1 MKRKFLLLF
10 ICLLSLLSCS
20 QKKLPHYP
28 ATDDGITRMHL
39 DSAAIYTKKHD
50 LHKAMYQLK
59 AAEKRLF
66 NVTQDSLKF
75 LTYYHIAQINAQD
88 GAYKIALEYLKH
100 AARNANDVKR
110 SHRMTDIYIEKAF
123 IYNQMGNRDSALNSL
138 QRVEK
143 YKPRIRKDQEK
154 RIEEMRQHIKR
165 HQIVA
170 ISPGKDVEIVQLQDL
185 YEVALAQRK
194 AVELKLY
201 IAYLLLTLILV
212 SIGITIWFRRRM
224 RQQLQFY
231 RLQQQETEHNIQLT
245 LRRKDA
251 TIDEMKAEIDSKLD
265 ELNQLRYSI
274 KAHNKNI
281 KTSDSI
287 EQVKLGIDTL
297 YTILKG
303 GNLSQMGKRE
313 QQALNMIMPNYDYE
327 LSYILNN
334 PRFALT
340 PKECFYYIME
350 HYGIEDE
357 LKAQAFCCTAQA
369 IRSIKSRINHC
380 IKNLAAYS
388 PICL

>member
-66 NVTQDSLKF
+66 NVTEDSLKF

-170 ISPGKDVEIVQLQDL
+170 ISPGKDIEIVQLQDL

-231 RLQQQETEHNIQLT
+231 RQQQQETEHNIQLT

-287 EQVKLGIDTL
+287 EQIKLGIDSL

-369 IRSIKSRINHC
+369 IRSIKSRLKKKLEQN
-380 IKNLAAYS
+380 
-388 PICL
+388 

>member
-66 NVTQDSLKF
+66 NVTEDSLKF

-100 AARNANDVKR
+100 AARNTNDVKR

-123 IYNQMGNRDSALNSL
+123 IYNQMGKRNSALNSL

-170 ISPGKDVEIVQLQDL
+170 ISPGKDIEIVQLQDL

-231 RLQQQETEHNIQLT
+231 RQQQQETEHNIQLT

-287 EQVKLGIDTL
+287 EQIKLGIDSL

-350 HYGIEDE
+350 HYGIEDD

-369 IRSIKSRINHC
+369 IRSIKSRLKKKLEQN
-380 IKNLAAYS
+380 
-388 PICL
+388 

>member
-123 IYNQMGNRDSALNSL
+123 IYNQIGKRDSALNSL

-170 ISPGKDVEIVQLQDL
+170 ISPGKDIEIVQLQDL

-231 RLQQQETEHNIQLT
+231 RQQQQETEHNIQLT

-287 EQVKLGIDTL
+287 EQIKLGIDTL

-350 HYGIEDE
+350 HYGIEDD

-369 IRSIKSRINHC
+369 IRSIKSRLKKKLEQN
-380 IKNLAAYS
+380 
-388 PICL
+388 

>member
-100 AARNANDVKR
+100 AARNTNDVKR

-231 RLQQQETEHNIQLT
+231 RQQQQETEHNIQLT

-287 EQVKLGIDTL
+287 EQIKLGIDTL

-350 HYGIEDE
+350 HYGIEDD

-369 IRSIKSRINHC
+369 IRSIKSRLKKKLEQN
-380 IKNLAAYS
+380 
-388 PICL
+388 

>member
-66 NVTQDSLKF
+66 NVTEDSLKF

-123 IYNQMGNRDSALNSL
+123 IYNQMGKRDSALNSL

-154 RIEEMRQHIKR
+154 RIEEMRQHIRR

-170 ISPGKDVEIVQLQDL
+170 ISPGKDIEIVQLQDL

-287 EQVKLGIDTL
+287 EQIKLGIDTL

-350 HYGIEDE
+350 YYGIEDD

-369 IRSIKSRINHC
+369 IRSIKSRLKKKLEQN
-380 IKNLAAYS
+380 
-388 PICL
+388 

>member
-1 MKRKFLLLF
+1 MKKRFLLWF
-10 ICLLSLLSCS
+10 ISFLSLLSCS
-20 QKKLPHYP
+20 QRKLPHYP
-28 ATDDGITRMHL
+28 ATDDGITQMRL
-39 DSAAIYTKKHD
+39 DSAKIYTKRHD

-66 NVTQDSLKF
+66 NVTEDSLKF
-75 LTYYHIAQINAQD
+75 LTYYRIAQINAQD
-88 GAYKIALEYLKH
+88 GAYKLALDYLKH
-100 AARNANDVKR
+100 AARHANDVKQ
-110 SHRMTDIYIEKAF
+110 SHRMADIDIERAF
-123 IYNQMGNRDSALNSL
+123 VYNQMGKRDSALNSL
-138 QRVEK
+138 LKAEK
-143 YKPRIRKDQEK
+143 YKPRIRKDQEM
-154 RIEEMRQHIKR
+154 RIEEMRQHIKK

-194 AVELKLY
+194 ALELKLY
-201 IAYLLLTLILV
+201 IAYLLLALILV

-245 LRRKDA
+245 LRRKNA
-251 TIDEMKAEIDSKLD
+251 TIDEMKAEIDNKLN
-265 ELNQLRYSI
+265 ELNQLRDSI
-274 KAHNKNI
+274 KAHSKNI

-287 EQVKLGIDTL
+287 EQIKLGIDTL

-340 PKECFYYIME
+340 PKECFYYVME
-350 HYGIEDE
+350 HYEIEDE
-357 LKAQAFCCTAQA
+357 LKAQAFCCTSQA
-369 IRSIKSRINHC
+369 IRSIKSRLRKKLEQN
-380 IKNLAAYS
+380 
-388 PICL
+388 

>member
-1 MKRKFLLLF
+1 MKKRFLLWF
-10 ICLLSLLSCS
+10 ISLLSLLSCS
-20 QKKLPHYP
+20 QRKLPHYP
-28 ATDDGITRMHL
+28 ATDDGITQMRL
-39 DSAAIYTKKHD
+39 DSAKIYTKRHD

-66 NVTQDSLKF
+66 NVTEDSLKF
-75 LTYYHIAQINAQD
+75 LTYYRIAQINAQD
-88 GAYKIALEYLKH
+88 GAYKLALDYLKH
-100 AARNANDVKR
+100 AARHANDVKR
-110 SHRMTDIYIEKAF
+110 SHRMADIDIEKAF
-123 IYNQMGNRDSALNSL
+123 VYNQMGKRDSALNSL
-138 QRVEK
+138 LKAEK

-154 RIEEMRQHIKR
+154 RIEEMRQHIKK

-194 AVELKLY
+194 ALELKLY
-201 IAYLLLTLILV
+201 ITYLLLALILV

-245 LRRKDA
+245 LRRKNA
-251 TIDEMKAEIDSKLD
+251 TIDEMKAEIDNKLN
-265 ELNQLRYSI
+265 ELNQLRDSI

-287 EQVKLGIDTL
+287 EQIKLGIDTL
-297 YTILKG
+297 HTILKG

-340 PKECFYYIME
+340 PKECFYYVME
-350 HYGIEDE
+350 HYEIEDE
-357 LKAQAFCCTAQA
+357 LKAQAFCCTSQA
-369 IRSIKSRINHC
+369 IRSIKSRLRKKLEQN
-380 IKNLAAYS
+380 
-388 PICL
+388 

>member
-66 NVTQDSLKF
+66 NVTEDSLKF

-100 AARNANDVKR
+100 AARNTNDVKR

-123 IYNQMGNRDSALNSL
+123 IYNQMGKRDSALNSL

-165 HQIVA
+165 HKIVA

-231 RLQQQETEHNIQLT
+231 RQQQQETEHNIQLT

-274 KAHNKNI
+274 KVHNKNI

-287 EQVKLGIDTL
+287 EQIKLGIDTL

-350 HYGIEDE
+350 HYGIEDD

-369 IRSIKSRINHC
+369 IRSIKSRLKKKLEQN
-380 IKNLAAYS
+380 
-388 PICL
+388 

>member
-231 RLQQQETEHNIQLT
+231 RQQQQETEHNIQLT

-287 EQVKLGIDTL
+287 EQIKLGIDTL

-350 HYGIEDE
+350 HYGIEDD

-369 IRSIKSRINHC
+369 IRSIKSRLKKKLEQN
-380 IKNLAAYS
+380 
-388 PICL
+388 

>member
-123 IYNQMGNRDSALNSL
+123 IYNQMGKRDSALNSL

-231 RLQQQETEHNIQLT
+231 RQQQQETEHNIQLT
-245 LRRKDA
+245 LLRKDA

-287 EQVKLGIDTL
+287 EQIKLGIDTL

-313 QQALNMIMPNYDYE
+313 QQALNIIMPNYDYE

-369 IRSIKSRINHC
+369 IRSIKSRLKKKLEQN
-380 IKNLAAYS
+380 
-388 PICL
+388 

>member
-231 RLQQQETEHNIQLT
+231 RQQQQETEHNIQLT

-287 EQVKLGIDTL
+287 EQIKLGIDTL
-297 YTILKG
+297 YIILKG

-369 IRSIKSRINHC
+369 IRSIKSRLKKKLEQN
-380 IKNLAAYS
+380 
-388 PICL
+388 

>member
-123 IYNQMGNRDSALNSL
+123 IYNQMGKRDSALNSL

-154 RIEEMRQHIKR
+154 QIEEMRQHIKR

-287 EQVKLGIDTL
+287 EQIKLGIDTL
-297 YTILKG
+297 YIILKG

-350 HYGIEDE
+350 HYGIEDD

-369 IRSIKSRINHC
+369 IRSIKSRLKKKLEQN
-380 IKNLAAYS
+380 
-388 PICL
+388 

>member
-66 NVTQDSLKF
+66 NVTEDSLKF

-100 AARNANDVKR
+100 AARNTNDVKR

-123 IYNQMGNRDSALNSL
+123 IYNQMGKRDSALNSL

-231 RLQQQETEHNIQLT
+231 RQQQQETEHNIQLT

-287 EQVKLGIDTL
+287 EQIKLGIDTL

-350 HYGIEDE
+350 HYGIEDD

-369 IRSIKSRINHC
+369 IRSIKSRLKKKLEQN
-380 IKNLAAYS
+380 
-388 PICL
+388 

>member
-1 MKRKFLLLF
+1 MKKRILLWF
-10 ICLLSLLSCS
+10 ISLLSLLSCS
-20 QKKLPHYP
+20 QRKLPHYP
-28 ATDDGITRMHL
+28 ATDDGITQMRL
-39 DSAAIYTKKHD
+39 DSAKIYTKRHD

-66 NVTQDSLKF
+66 NVTEDSLKF
-75 LTYYHIAQINAQD
+75 LTYYRIAQINAQD
-88 GAYKIALEYLKH
+88 GAYKLALDYLKH
-100 AARNANDVKR
+100 AARHANDVKR
-110 SHRMTDIYIEKAF
+110 SHRMADIDIEKAF
-123 IYNQMGNRDSALNSL
+123 VYNQMGKRDSALNSL
-138 QRVEK
+138 LKAEK

-154 RIEEMRQHIKR
+154 RIEEMRQHIKK

-194 AVELKLY
+194 ALELKLY
-201 IAYLLLTLILV
+201 ITYLLLALILV

-265 ELNQLRYSI
+265 ELNQLRDSI
-274 KAHNKNI
+274 KAHSKNI

-287 EQVKLGIDTL
+287 EQIKLGIDTL
-297 YTILKG
+297 HTILKG

-340 PKECFYYIME
+340 PKECFYYVME

-357 LKAQAFCCTAQA
+357 LKAQAFCCTSQA
-369 IRSIKSRINHC
+369 IRSIKSRLR
-380 IKNLAAYS
+380 KKLEQG
-388 PICL
+388 

>member
-66 NVTQDSLKF
+66 NVTEDSLKF

-100 AARNANDVKR
+100 AARNTNDVKR

-123 IYNQMGNRDSALNSL
+123 IYNQMGKRDSALNSL

-165 HQIVA
+165 HQVVA
-170 ISPGKDVEIVQLQDL
+170 ISPGKDIEIVQLQDL

-231 RLQQQETEHNIQLT
+231 RQQQQETEHNIQLT

-287 EQVKLGIDTL
+287 EQIKLGIETL

-350 HYGIEDE
+350 HYGIEDD

-369 IRSIKSRINHC
+369 IRSIKSRLKKKLEQN
-380 IKNLAAYS
+380 
-388 PICL
+388 

>member
-66 NVTQDSLKF
+66 NVTEDSLKF

-170 ISPGKDVEIVQLQDL
+170 ISPGKDIEIVQLQDL

-224 RQQLQFY
+224 HQQLQFY
-231 RLQQQETEHNIQLT
+231 RQQQQETEHNIQLT

-287 EQVKLGIDTL
+287 EQIKLGIDTL
-297 YTILKG
+297 YIILKG

-350 HYGIEDE
+350 HYGIEDD

-369 IRSIKSRINHC
+369 IRSIKSRLKKKLEQN
-380 IKNLAAYS
+380 
-388 PICL
+388 

>member
-1 MKRKFLLLF
+1 MKKRFLLWF
-10 ICLLSLLSCS
+10 ISLLSLLSCS
-20 QKKLPHYP
+20 QRKLPHYP
-28 ATDDGITRMHL
+28 ATDDGITQMRL
-39 DSAAIYTKKHD
+39 DSAKIYTKRHD

-66 NVTQDSLKF
+66 NVTEDSLKF
-75 LTYYHIAQINAQD
+75 LTYYRIAQINAQD
-88 GAYKIALEYLKH
+88 GAYKLALDYLKH
-100 AARNANDVKR
+100 AARHANDVKR
-110 SHRMTDIYIEKAF
+110 SHRMADIDIEKAF
-123 IYNQMGNRDSALNSL
+123 VYNQMGKRDSALNSL
-138 QRVEK
+138 LKAEK

-154 RIEEMRQHIKR
+154 RIEEMRQHIKK

-194 AVELKLY
+194 ALELKLY
-201 IAYLLLTLILV
+201 IAYLLLALILV

-245 LRRKDA
+245 LRRKNA
-251 TIDEMKAEIDSKLD
+251 TIDEMKAEIDNKLD
-265 ELNQLRYSI
+265 ELNQLRDSI

-287 EQVKLGIDTL
+287 EQIKLGIDTL
-297 YTILKG
+297 HTILKG

-313 QQALNMIMPNYDYE
+313 QQALNIIMPNYDYE

-340 PKECFYYIME
+340 PKECFYYVME
-350 HYGIEDE
+350 HYEIEDE
-357 LKAQAFCCTAQA
+357 LKAQAFCCTSQA
-369 IRSIKSRINHC
+369 IRSIKSRLRKKLEQN
-380 IKNLAAYS
+380 
-388 PICL
+388 

>member
-123 IYNQMGNRDSALNSL
+123 IYNQMGKRDSALNSL

-231 RLQQQETEHNIQLT
+231 RQQQQETEHNIQLT

-287 EQVKLGIDTL
+287 EQIKLGIDTL
-297 YTILKG
+297 YIILKG

-369 IRSIKSRINHC
+369 IRSIKSRLKKKLEQN
-380 IKNLAAYS
+380 
-388 PICL
+388 

>member
-1 MKRKFLLLF
+1 MKKRFLLWF
-10 ICLLSLLSCS
+10 ISLLSLLSCS
-20 QKKLPHYP
+20 QRKLPHYP
-28 ATDDGITRMHL
+28 ATDDGITQMRL
-39 DSAAIYTKKHD
+39 DSAAIYTKRHD

-66 NVTQDSLKF
+66 NVTEDSLKF
-75 LTYYHIAQINAQD
+75 LTYYRIAQINAQD
-88 GAYKIALEYLKH
+88 GAYKLALDYLKH
-100 AARNANDVKR
+100 AARHANDVKR
-110 SHRMTDIYIEKAF
+110 SHRMADIDIEKAF
-123 IYNQMGNRDSALNSL
+123 VYNQMGKRDSALNSL
-138 QRVEK
+138 LKAEK

-154 RIEEMRQHIKR
+154 RIEEMRQHIKK

-194 AVELKLY
+194 ALELKLY
-201 IAYLLLTLILV
+201 IAYLLLALILV

-251 TIDEMKAEIDSKLD
+251 TIDEMKAEIDNKLN
-265 ELNQLRYSI
+265 ELNQLRDSI
-274 KAHNKNI
+274 KAHSKNI

-287 EQVKLGIDTL
+287 EQIKLGIDTL
-297 YTILKG
+297 HTILKG

-313 QQALNMIMPNYDYE
+313 QQALNIIMPNYDYE

-340 PKECFYYIME
+340 PKECFYYVME
-350 HYGIEDE
+350 HYEIEDE
-357 LKAQAFCCTAQA
+357 LKAQAFCCTSQA
-369 IRSIKSRINHC
+369 IRSIKSRLRKKLEQN
-380 IKNLAAYS
+380 
-388 PICL
+388 

>member
-123 IYNQMGNRDSALNSL
+123 IYNQMGKRDSALNSL

-170 ISPGKDVEIVQLQDL
+170 ISPGKDIEIVQLQDL

-231 RLQQQETEHNIQLT
+231 RQQQQETEHNIQLT

-287 EQVKLGIDTL
+287 EQIKLGIDTL

-369 IRSIKSRINHC
+369 IRSIKSRLKKKLEQN
-380 IKNLAAYS
+380 
-388 PICL
+388 

>member
-123 IYNQMGNRDSALNSL
+123 IYNQMGKRDSALNSL

-154 RIEEMRQHIKR
+154 QIEEMRQHIKR

-231 RLQQQETEHNIQLT
+231 RQQQQETEHNIQLT

-287 EQVKLGIDTL
+287 EQIKLGIDTL

-350 HYGIEDE
+350 HYGIEDD

-369 IRSIKSRINHC
+369 IRSIKSRLKKKLEQN
-380 IKNLAAYS
+380 
-388 PICL
+388 

>member
-1 MKRKFLLLF
+1 VHMKRKFLLLF

-66 NVTQDSLKF
+66 NVTEDSLKF

-123 IYNQMGNRDSALNSL
+123 IYNQMGKRDSALNSL

-170 ISPGKDVEIVQLQDL
+170 ISPGKDIEIVQLQDL

-224 RQQLQFY
+224 RQQLQYY
-231 RLQQQETEHNIQLT
+231 RQQQQETEHNIQLT

-287 EQVKLGIDTL
+287 EQIKLGIDTL
-297 YTILKG
+297 YIILKG

-350 HYGIEDE
+350 HYGIEDD

-369 IRSIKSRINHC
+369 IRSIKSRLKKKLEQN
-380 IKNLAAYS
+380 
-388 PICL
+388 

>member
-66 NVTQDSLKF
+66 NVTEDSLKF

-170 ISPGKDVEIVQLQDL
+170 ISPGKDIEIVQLQDL

-231 RLQQQETEHNIQLT
+231 RQQQQETEHNIQLT

-287 EQVKLGIDTL
+287 EQIKLGIDTL

-369 IRSIKSRINHC
+369 IRSIKSRLKKKLEQN
-380 IKNLAAYS
+380 
-388 PICL
+388 

>member
-1 MKRKFLLLF
+1 MKKRFLLWS
-10 ICLLSLLSCS
+10 ISLLSLLSCS
-20 QKKLPHYP
+20 QRKLPHYP
-28 ATDDGITRMHL
+28 ATDDGITQMRL
-39 DSAAIYTKKHD
+39 DSAKIYTKRHD

-66 NVTQDSLKF
+66 NVTEDSLKF
-75 LTYYHIAQINAQD
+75 LTYYRIAQINAQD
-88 GAYKIALEYLKH
+88 GAYKLALDYLKH
-100 AARNANDVKR
+100 AARHANDVKR
-110 SHRMTDIYIEKAF
+110 SHRMTDIDIEKAF
-123 IYNQMGNRDSALNSL
+123 VYNQMGKRDSALNSL
-138 QRVEK
+138 LKAEK

-154 RIEEMRQHIKR
+154 RIEEMRQHIKK

-194 AVELKLY
+194 ALELKLY
-201 IAYLLLTLILV
+201 ITYLLLALILV

-265 ELNQLRYSI
+265 ELNQLRDSI
-274 KAHNKNI
+274 KAHSKNI

-287 EQVKLGIDTL
+287 EQIKLGIDTL
-297 YTILKG
+297 HTILKG

-340 PKECFYYIME
+340 PKECFYYVME
-350 HYGIEDE
+350 HYEIEDE
-357 LKAQAFCCTAQA
+357 LKAQAFCCTSQA
-369 IRSIKSRINHC
+369 IRSIKSRLRKKLEQN
-380 IKNLAAYS
+380 
-388 PICL
+388 

>member
-1 MKRKFLLLF
+1 MKKRILLWF
-10 ICLLSLLSCS
+10 ISLLSLLSCS
-20 QKKLPHYP
+20 QRKLPHYP
-28 ATDDGITRMHL
+28 ATDDGITQMRL
-39 DSAAIYTKKHD
+39 DSAAIYTKRHD

-66 NVTQDSLKF
+66 NVTEDSLKF
-75 LTYYHIAQINAQD
+75 LTYYRIAQINAQD
-88 GAYKIALEYLKH
+88 GAYKLALDYLKH
-100 AARNANDVKR
+100 AARHANDVKQ
-110 SHRMTDIYIEKAF
+110 SHRMADIDIEKAF
-123 IYNQMGNRDSALNSL
+123 VYNQMGKRDSALNSL
-138 QRVEK
+138 LKAEK

-154 RIEEMRQHIKR
+154 RIEEMRQHIKK

-194 AVELKLY
+194 ALELKLY
-201 IAYLLLTLILV
+201 ITYLLLALILV

-251 TIDEMKAEIDSKLD
+251 TIDEMKAEIDNKLD
-265 ELNQLRYSI
+265 ELNQLRDSI
-274 KAHNKNI
+274 KAHSKNI

-287 EQVKLGIDTL
+287 EQIKLGIDTL
-297 YTILKG
+297 HTILKG

-313 QQALNMIMPNYDYE
+313 QQALNIIMPNYDYE

-340 PKECFYYIME
+340 PKECFYYVME
-350 HYGIEDE
+350 HYEIEDE
-357 LKAQAFCCTAQA
+357 LKAQAFCCTSQA
-369 IRSIKSRINHC
+369 IRSIKSRLRKKLEQN
-380 IKNLAAYS
+380 
-388 PICL
+388 

>member
-39 DSAAIYTKKHD
+39 DSADIYTKKHD

-100 AARNANDVKR
+100 AARNTNDVKR

-123 IYNQMGNRDSALNSL
+123 IYNQMGKRDSALNSL

-143 YKPRIRKDQEK
+143 YRPRIRKDQEK

-170 ISPGKDVEIVQLQDL
+170 ISPGKDIEIVQLQDL

-224 RQQLQFY
+224 RQQLKFY
-231 RLQQQETEHNIQLT
+231 RQQQQETEHNIQLT

-274 KAHNKNI
+274 KAQNKNI

-287 EQVKLGIDTL
+287 EQIKLGIDTL

-303 GNLSQMGKRE
+303 GNLSQMGKKE

-350 HYGIEDE
+350 HYGIEDD

-369 IRSIKSRINHC
+369 IRSIKSRLKKKLEQN
-380 IKNLAAYS
+380 
-388 PICL
+388 

>member
-287 EQVKLGIDTL
+287 EQIKLGIDTL
-297 YTILKG
+297 YIILKG

-350 HYGIEDE
+350 HYGIEDD

-369 IRSIKSRINHC
+369 IRSIKSRLKKKLEQN
-380 IKNLAAYS
+380 
-388 PICL
+388 

>member
-1 MKRKFLLLF
+1 MHMKRKFLLLF

-66 NVTQDSLKF
+66 NVTEDSLKF

-100 AARNANDVKR
+100 AARNTNDVKR

-123 IYNQMGNRDSALNSL
+123 IYNQMGKRDSALNSL

-170 ISPGKDVEIVQLQDL
+170 ISPGKDIEIVQLQDL

-231 RLQQQETEHNIQLT
+231 RQQQQETEHNIQLT

-287 EQVKLGIDTL
+287 EQIKLGIDTL

-369 IRSIKSRINHC
+369 IRSIKSRLKKKLEQN
-380 IKNLAAYS
+380 
-388 PICL
+388 

>member
-245 LRRKDA
+245 LRRKDT

-287 EQVKLGIDTL
+287 EQIKLGIDTL

-313 QQALNMIMPNYDYE
+313 QQALNIIMPNYDYE

-369 IRSIKSRINHC
+369 IRSIKSRLKKKLEQN
-380 IKNLAAYS
+380 
-388 PICL
+388 

>member
-123 IYNQMGNRDSALNSL
+123 IYNQMGKRDSALNSL

-154 RIEEMRQHIKR
+154 QIEEMRQHIKR

-170 ISPGKDVEIVQLQDL
+170 ISPGKDIEIVQLQDL

-231 RLQQQETEHNIQLT
+231 RQQQQETEHNIQLT

-287 EQVKLGIDTL
+287 EQIKLGIDTL
-297 YTILKG
+297 YIILKG

-350 HYGIEDE
+350 HYGIEDD

-369 IRSIKSRINHC
+369 IRSIKSRLKKKLEQN
-380 IKNLAAYS
+380 
-388 PICL
+388 

>member
-154 RIEEMRQHIKR
+154 QIEEMRQHIKR

-170 ISPGKDVEIVQLQDL
+170 ISPGKDIEIVQLQDL

-231 RLQQQETEHNIQLT
+231 RQQQQETEHNIQLT

-287 EQVKLGIDTL
+287 EQIKLGIDTL

-350 HYGIEDE
+350 HYGIEDD

-369 IRSIKSRINHC
+369 IRSIKSRLKKKLEQN
-380 IKNLAAYS
+380 
-388 PICL
+388 

>member
-287 EQVKLGIDTL
+287 EQIKLGIDTL

-369 IRSIKSRINHC
+369 IRSIKSRLKKKLEQN
-380 IKNLAAYS
+380 
-388 PICL
+388 

>member
-1 MKRKFLLLF
+1 MKKRFLLWF
-10 ICLLSLLSCS
+10 ISLLSLLSCS
-20 QKKLPHYP
+20 QRKLPHYP
-28 ATDDGITRMHL
+28 ATDDGITQMRL
-39 DSAAIYTKKHD
+39 DSAKIYTKRHD

-66 NVTQDSLKF
+66 NVTEDSLKF
-75 LTYYHIAQINAQD
+75 LTYYRIAQINAQD
-88 GAYKIALEYLKH
+88 GAYKLALDYLKH
-100 AARNANDVKR
+100 AARHANDVKQ
-110 SHRMTDIYIEKAF
+110 SHRMADIDIEKAF
-123 IYNQMGNRDSALNSL
+123 VYNQMGKRDSALNSL
-138 QRVEK
+138 LKAEK

-154 RIEEMRQHIKR
+154 RIEEMRQHIKK

-194 AVELKLY
+194 ALELKLY
-201 IAYLLLTLILV
+201 IAYLLLALILV

-224 RQQLQFY
+224 RQQLRFY

-245 LRRKDA
+245 LRRKNA
-251 TIDEMKAEIDSKLD
+251 TIDEMKAEIDNKLN
-265 ELNQLRYSI
+265 ELNQLRDSI
-274 KAHNKNI
+274 KAHSKNI

-287 EQVKLGIDTL
+287 EQIKLGIDTL
-297 YTILKG
+297 HTILKG

-313 QQALNMIMPNYDYE
+313 QQALNIIMPNYDYE

-340 PKECFYYIME
+340 PKECFYYVME

-357 LKAQAFCCTAQA
+357 LKAQAFCCTPQA
-369 IRSIKSRINHC
+369 IRSIKSRLR
-380 IKNLAAYS
+380 KKLEQS
-388 PICL
+388 

>member
-123 IYNQMGNRDSALNSL
+123 IYNQMGKRDSALNSL

-154 RIEEMRQHIKR
+154 QIEEMRQHIKR

-170 ISPGKDVEIVQLQDL
+170 ISPGKDIEIVQLQDL

-231 RLQQQETEHNIQLT
+231 RQQQQETEHNIQLT

-287 EQVKLGIDTL
+287 EQIKLGIDTL

-350 HYGIEDE
+350 HYGIEDD

-369 IRSIKSRINHC
+369 IRSIKSRLKKKLEQN
-380 IKNLAAYS
+380 
-388 PICL
+388 